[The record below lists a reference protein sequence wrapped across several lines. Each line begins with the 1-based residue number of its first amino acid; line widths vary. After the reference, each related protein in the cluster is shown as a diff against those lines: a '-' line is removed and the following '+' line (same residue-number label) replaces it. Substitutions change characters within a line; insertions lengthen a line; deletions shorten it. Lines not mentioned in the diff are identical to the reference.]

1 MIKRI
6 VLMVLDSVGVGELP
20 DAALYG
26 DEGSNTLKNIY
37 KHATNFSLPNLERL
51 GILNIKG
58 FEDLKGS
65 DTFLGSVAKCSEKS
79 KGKDT
84 TTGHWEIA
92 GLILDK
98 PFPVYPEGFPDDLI
112 REFEK
117 RTGRKVIGNYP
128 ASGTEIIK
136 ELGKKHMETGDL
148 IVYTSADSVFQIA
161 AHEEVI
167 PLKELYDICR
177 IAREMLRGDHGV
189 GRVIARPFTGAEGNF
204 TRTSNRKDFSLEPY
218 RETMIDFVKNSGR
231 EVFAIG
237 KIEDIFANKGITK
250 SKHTATNDEG
260 IKETILAMKEDFSG
274 LIFTNL
280 VDFDM
285 VYGHRNNIRGYA
297 DALMSF
303 DMMLPEIIGAL
314 KEDDLL
320 IITADHGCDPTT
332 SSTDHSREYIPL
344 IFYGKTIKENNNLGI
359 LDTFASIGK
368 TVLDIFEIKNDL
380 EGKSVKNQILKTGQ
394 EAE

>member
-92 GLILDK
+92 GLILDN

-117 RTGRKVIGNYP
+117 RAGRKVIGNYP

-218 RETMIDFVKNSGR
+218 RETMLDFVKNSGR

-237 KIEDIFANKGITK
+237 KIEDIFANKGIT
-250 SKHTATNDEG
+250 
-260 IKETILAMKEDFSG
+260 
-274 LIFTNL
+274 
-280 VDFDM
+280 
-285 VYGHRNNIRGYA
+285 
-297 DALMSF
+297 
-303 DMMLPEIIGAL
+303 
-314 KEDDLL
+314 
-320 IITADHGCDPTT
+320 
-332 SSTDHSREYIPL
+332 
-344 IFYGKTIKENNNLGI
+344 
-359 LDTFASIGK
+359 
-368 TVLDIFEIKNDL
+368 
-380 EGKSVKNQILKTGQ
+380 
-394 EAE
+394 